1 MVWRCTVTAR
11 DVQVEGLV
19 KRYGELT
26 ALAGVDLVV
35 PAGSVVALL
44 GANGAGK
51 TTLVRILTTLTVP
64 DEGRARVGGADV
76 VTAAGQVRTLI
87 GVTGQYAA
95 VDARLTPAENL
106 DLIARLYHLP
116 PATRRERVSALLE
129 QLALTEVAHRR
140 AGTLSGG
147 TRRRLDIA
155 AGLIGGTPVIVLD
168 EPTTGL
174 DPRTRLALWEVIR
187 ERAATGTTVLLT
199 SQYLEEADQLADRIA
214 LLDAGR
220 VVAEGTPDQL
230 KDLVGATVL
239 DVTVGENG
247 LEQATAVLAAL
258 GHGAPQVDP
267 VQRRLTLPADD
278 VDSLAAVLARLREQ
292 DVDVIELGARRPTL
306 DEVFLAFTGPDA
318 AQPSTA
324 WLAARATPSAVRP
337 SGAEG
342 ASTLPAQRHP
352 LRRTMGEIRALT
364 TRNWRRLGRD
374 PQTLALTVGQ
384 PILLLLGFRYLL
396 GGAIAVPGGDYVQ
409 HLLPGLFTAA
419 VIIASGGTAI
429 SLAQDLQSGIVDRFR
444 TLPIARLAVL
454 AARTTADQVVNLV
467 SLAAI
472 VALSVPL
479 GFEFRGTTTQVV
491 LALALLVLL
500 GYALTWMYAAI
511 GSSLRSPEAAYAAG
525 TLVLFLLLFASSAFV
540 PVDSFPQWLQ
550 PIARVQPVT
559 ITIDAV
565 RALTN
570 GLPAGDLPWQ
580 SALWSV
586 VILLVSMAIAVRK
599 YQRGAR

>member
-1 MVWRCTVTAR
+1 VTAG

-26 ALAGVDLVV
+26 ALAGVHLVV
-35 PAGSVVALL
+35 PAGSVMALL

-64 DEGRARVGGADV
+64 DEGRARVGGEDV
-76 VTAAGQVRTLI
+76 VTAAEQVRTLI
-87 GVTGQYAA
+87 GVTGQSAA
-95 VDARLTPAENL
+95 VDARLTATENL

-116 PATRRERVSALLE
+116 PATRRERVSDLLE
-129 QLALTEVAHRR
+129 QLALTEAADRR

-155 AGLIGGTPVIVLD
+155 AGLIGGTPVVVLD

-174 DPRTRLALWEVIR
+174 DPRTRLALWDIIR

-247 LEQATAVLAAL
+247 LERAAAVLAAL
-258 GHGAPQVDP
+258 GHGAPLVDP
-267 VQRRLTLPADD
+267 VQRRLTLPVDD
-278 VDSLAAVLARLREQ
+278 IDSLPAVLSRLREQ
-292 DVDVIELGARRPTL
+292 NVDVVELGARRPTL

-318 AQPSTA
+318 AQPSGA
-324 WLAARATPSAVRP
+324 GLAARATSPLVSHA
-337 SGAEG
+337 GEEG
-342 ASTLPAQRHP
+342 ASTPPAQRHP
-352 LRRTMGEIRALT
+352 PRRTMSEIRALT
-364 TRNWRRLGRD
+364 TRNWRRLARD

-384 PILLLLGFRYLL
+384 PIFLLLGFRYLI
-396 GGAIAVPGGDYVQ
+396 GGAIAVPGGVYVQ
-409 HLLPGLFTAA
+409 YLLPGLFTAA

-429 SLAQDLQSGIVDRFR
+429 SLAQDLQSGIVGRFR
-444 TLPIARLAVL
+444 TLPIARSAVL

-479 GFEFRGTTTQVV
+479 GFEFRGTTAQVG

-511 GSSLRSPEAAYAAG
+511 GSSLHSPEAAYAAG
-525 TLVLFLLLFASSAFV
+525 TLALFLLLFASSAFV

-550 PIARVQPVT
+550 PIARVQPIT

-599 YQRGAR
+599 YRRGAR

>member
-1 MVWRCTVTAR
+1 MTAG

-64 DEGRARVGGADV
+64 EAGRAQVGGADV

-95 VDARLTPAENL
+95 VDDRLTAAENL

-116 PATRRERVSALLE
+116 PATRRERVSELLE
-129 QLALTEVAHRR
+129 QLALTEAADRR

-155 AGLIGGTPVIVLD
+155 AGLIGGTPVVVLD

-187 ERAATGTTVLLT
+187 ERAASGTTVLLT

-239 DVTVGENG
+239 DVTVGQNG
-247 LEQATAVLAAL
+247 LDRAAAVLGAL

-267 VQRRLTLPADD
+267 VQCRLTLPADD
-278 VDSLAAVLARLREQ
+278 VDSLPAVLSRLREQ
-292 DVDVIELGARRPTL
+292 DVDVVELGARRPTL
-306 DEVFLAFTGPDA
+306 EEVFLAFTGPDA
-318 AQPSTA
+318 AKPSGA
-324 WLAARATPSAVRP
+324 GLAARATPAPVRP
-337 SGAEG
+337 IGEQG
-342 ASTLPAQRHP
+342 ASTPSAPRHP
-352 LRRTMGEIRALT
+352 PRQTMREVLALT

-396 GGAIAVPGGDYVQ
+396 GGAIAVPGGVYVQ
-409 HLLPGLFTAA
+409 YLLPGLFTAA

-429 SLAQDLQSGIVDRFR
+429 SLAQDLQSGIIDRFR
-444 TLPIARLAVL
+444 TLPIARSAVL
-454 AARTTADQVVNLV
+454 AARTTADQAVNLV

-479 GFEFRGTTTQVV
+479 GFEFRGTTAQVV

-511 GSSLRSPEAAYAAG
+511 GSSLSSPEAAYAAG
-525 TLVLFLLLFASSAFV
+525 TLALFLLLFASSAFV

-550 PIARVQPVT
+550 PVAGVQPIT

-570 GLPAGDLPWQ
+570 GLHAGNLPWQ

-586 VILLVSMAIAVRK
+586 VILMVSMAIAVRK
-599 YQRGAR
+599 YRRRAR

>member
-1 MVWRCTVTAR
+1 
-11 DVQVEGLV
+11 
-19 KRYGELT
+19 
-26 ALAGVDLVV
+26 
-35 PAGSVVALL
+35 
-44 GANGAGK
+44 
-51 TTLVRILTTLTVP
+51 
-64 DEGRARVGGADV
+64 
-76 VTAAGQVRTLI
+76 
-87 GVTGQYAA
+87 
-95 VDARLTPAENL
+95 
-106 DLIARLYHLP
+106 
-116 PATRRERVSALLE
+116 
-129 QLALTEVAHRR
+129 
-140 AGTLSGG
+140 
-147 TRRRLDIA
+147 
-155 AGLIGGTPVIVLD
+155 
-168 EPTTGL
+168 
-174 DPRTRLALWEVIR
+174 
-187 ERAATGTTVLLT
+187 
-199 SQYLEEADQLADRIA
+199 
-214 LLDAGR
+214 
-220 VVAEGTPDQL
+220 
-230 KDLVGATVL
+230 
-239 DVTVGENG
+239 
-247 LEQATAVLAAL
+247 VLAAL
-258 GHGAPQVDP
+258 GHGAPQVDL

-278 VDSLAAVLARLREQ
+278 VDSLPAVLSRLREQ
-292 DVDVIELGARRPTL
+292 DVDVVELGARRPTL

-318 AQPSTA
+318 AQPSGA
-324 WLAARATPSAVRP
+324 GLAARATSALVSH
-337 SGAEG
+337 SGEEG
-342 ASTLPAQRHP
+342 ASRLPAQRHP
-352 LRRTMGEIRALT
+352 PRRTMSEIRALT

-396 GGAIAVPGGDYVQ
+396 GGAIAVPGGVYVQ
-409 HLLPGLFTAA
+409 YLLPGLFTAA

-444 TLPIARLAVL
+444 TLPIARSAVL

-479 GFEFRGTTTQVV
+479 GFEFRGTTAQVV

-511 GSSLRSPEAAYAAG
+511 GSSLRSPEASYAAG

-586 VILLVSMAIAVRK
+586 VILMVSMAIAVRK
-599 YQRGAR
+599 YRRRAR

>member
-1 MVWRCTVTAR
+1 M
-11 DVQVEGLV
+11 
-19 KRYGELT
+19 
-26 ALAGVDLVV
+26 
-35 PAGSVVALL
+35 ALL

-64 DEGRARVGGADV
+64 DDGCARVGGADV
-76 VTAAGQVRTLI
+76 VTDAGQVRSLI
-87 GVTGQYAA
+87 GATGQYAA
-95 VDARLTPAENL
+95 VDARLTAAENL
-106 DLIARLYHLP
+106 DLVARLYQLP
-116 PATRRERVSALLE
+116 PATRRARVRDLLE
-129 QLALTEVAHRR
+129 QLALTEAADRR

-155 AGLIGGTPVIVLD
+155 AGLIGGTPVVVLD

-174 DPRTRLALWEVIR
+174 DPRTRRALWEVIR
-187 ERAATGTTVLLT
+187 ERAARGTTVLLT

-230 KDLVGATVL
+230 KDLVGAAVL
-239 DVTVGENG
+239 DVTVGEDG
-247 LEQATAVLAAL
+247 LERAAAVLGAL
-258 GHGAPQVDP
+258 GHGVPHVDP

-278 VDSLAAVLARLREQ
+278 VDSLPAVLSRLRER
-292 DVDVIELGARRPTL
+292 DVDVVELAARRPTL

-318 AQPSTA
+318 AQPSGA
-324 WLAARATPSAVRP
+324 GLVPRAPSALTDP
-337 SGAEG
+337 SREEE
-342 ASTLPAQRHP
+342 ASALPAYRRSP
-352 LRRTMGEIRALT
+352 LRTWGEVGALT

-409 HLLPGLFTAA
+409 YLLPGLFTAA

-454 AARTTADQVVNLV
+454 AARTTADEAVNLV

-479 GFEFRGTTTQVV
+479 GFEFRGSTAHVV

-511 GSSLRSPEAAYAAG
+511 GSTLRSPEAAYAAG
-525 TLVLFLLLFASSAFV
+525 TLALFLLLFASSAFV
-540 PVDSFPQWLQ
+540 PVESFPQWLQ
-550 PIARVQPVT
+550 PIAGAQPVT

-586 VILLVSMAIAVRK
+586 VILLVSMAIAVTR
-599 YQRGAR
+599 YRRGAR

>member
-1 MVWRCTVTAR
+1 MTAG

-95 VDARLTPAENL
+95 VDARLTAAENL

-116 PATRRERVSALLE
+116 AATRRERVSDLLE
-129 QLALTEVAHRR
+129 QLALTEAADRR

-155 AGLIGGTPVIVLD
+155 AGLIGATPVVVLD

-174 DPRTRLALWEVIR
+174 DPRTRLALWDVIR

-230 KDLVGATVL
+230 KDLVGGTVL
-239 DVTVGENG
+239 DLTVGENG
-247 LEQATAVLAAL
+247 LERAAGVLAAL
-258 GHGAPQVDP
+258 GHGAPHVDP
-267 VQRRLTLPADD
+267 VQRRLTLPADG
-278 VDSLAAVLARLREQ
+278 VDSLPAVLSRLREQ
-292 DVDVIELGARRPTL
+292 DVDVVELGARRPTL

-318 AQPSTA
+318 AQPSGA
-324 WLAARATPSAVRP
+324 GLAARATSPQVSP
-337 SGAEG
+337 SGEQG

-352 LRRTMGEIRALT
+352 PRRTMSEIRALT

-396 GGAIAVPGGDYVQ
+396 GGAIAVPGGVYVQ
-409 HLLPGLFTAA
+409 YLMPGLFTAA

-472 VALSVPL
+472 VGLSVPL
-479 GFEFRGTTTQVV
+479 GFEFRGTTIQVV

-511 GSSLRSPEAAYAAG
+511 GSSLRSPEASYAAG
-525 TLVLFLLLFASSAFV
+525 TLALFLLLFASSAFV

-559 ITIDAV
+559 MTIDAV

-599 YQRGAR
+599 YRLGAR

>member
-1 MVWRCTVTAR
+1 VTAG

-76 VTAAGQVRTLI
+76 VTAAGQVRPLI

-95 VDARLTPAENL
+95 VDARLTAAENL

-116 PATRRERVSALLE
+116 PATRRERVSDLLE
-129 QLALTEVAHRR
+129 QLALTEAADRR

-155 AGLIGGTPVIVLD
+155 AGLIGGTAVVVLD

-174 DPRTRLALWEVIR
+174 DPRTRLALWGIIR
-187 ERAATGTTVLLT
+187 QRAATGTTVLLT
-199 SQYLEEADQLADRIA
+199 SQYLEEADQLADRVA

-230 KDLVGATVL
+230 KDLVGTTVL
-239 DVTVGENG
+239 DVTVGQNG
-247 LEQATAVLAAL
+247 LERAAAVLTAL

-278 VDSLAAVLARLREQ
+278 VDSLPVVLSQLREQ
-292 DVDVIELGARRPTL
+292 NVDVVELGARRPTL
-306 DEVFLAFTGPDA
+306 DEVFLAITGPDA
-318 AQPSTA
+318 AKPSTSG
-324 WLAARATPSAVRP
+324 LDARATPAAVRP
-337 SGAEG
+337 PGEG
-342 ASTLPAQRHP
+342 GTSTMPAQRHA
-352 LRRTMGEIRALT
+352 LRRTVGEIRALT

-396 GGAIAVPGGDYVQ
+396 GGAIAVPGGVYVQ
-409 HLLPGLFTAA
+409 YLLPGLFTAA

-444 TLPIARLAVL
+444 TLPIARSAVL

-479 GFEFRGTTTQVV
+479 GFEFRGTTAEVV
-491 LALALLVLL
+491 LALVLLVLL

-511 GSSLRSPEAAYAAG
+511 GSSLHSPEAAYAAG
-525 TLVLFLLLFASSAFV
+525 TLALFLLLFASSAFV

-550 PIARVQPVT
+550 PIARVQPIT

-570 GLPAGDLPWQ
+570 GLPAGDLPRQ
-580 SALWSV
+580 SALSSV

-599 YQRGAR
+599 YRRGAR

>member
-1 MVWRCTVTAR
+1 MTAG

-95 VDARLTPAENL
+95 VDARLTAAENL

-116 PATRRERVSALLE
+116 PATRRERVSDLLE
-129 QLALTEVAHRR
+129 QLALTEAADRR

-155 AGLIGGTPVIVLD
+155 AGLIGATPVVVLD

-174 DPRTRLALWEVIR
+174 DPRTRLALWDMIR

-199 SQYLEEADQLADRIA
+199 SQYLEEADQLADHIA

-247 LEQATAVLAAL
+247 LERAAAVLAAL
-258 GHGAPQVDP
+258 GHGAPQIDP
-267 VQRRLTLPADD
+267 VQRRLTLTADD
-278 VDSLAAVLARLREQ
+278 VDSLPAVLSRLREQ
-292 DVDVIELGARRPTL
+292 DVDVVELGARRPTL
-306 DEVFLAFTGPDA
+306 EEVFLALTGPDA
-318 AQPSTA
+318 AKPSGPRP
-324 WLAARATPSAVRP
+324 AARATPALVRP
-337 SGAEG
+337 SGEEG
-342 ASTLPAQRHP
+342 ASTLPAPRHP
-352 LRRTMGEIRALT
+352 PRQTMSEIRALT

-396 GGAIAVPGGDYVQ
+396 GGAIAVPGGVYVQ
-409 HLLPGLFTAA
+409 YLLPGLFTAA

-444 TLPIARLAVL
+444 TLPIARSAVL

-479 GFEFRGTTTQVV
+479 GFEFRGTTAQVV

-511 GSSLRSPEAAYAAG
+511 GSSLRSPEASYAAG
-525 TLVLFLLLFASSAFV
+525 TLALFLLLFASSAFV
-540 PVDSFPQWLQ
+540 PIETFPQWLQ
-550 PIARVQPVT
+550 PIARVQPIT
-559 ITIDAV
+559 MTIDAV

-599 YQRGAR
+599 YQLGAR

>member
-1 MVWRCTVTAR
+1 VTAG

-87 GVTGQYAA
+87 GVTGQSAA
-95 VDARLTPAENL
+95 VDARLTAAENL

-116 PATRRERVSALLE
+116 PATRRERVSDLLE
-129 QLALTEVAHRR
+129 QLALTEAADRR

-155 AGLIGGTPVIVLD
+155 AGLIGATPVVVLD

-174 DPRTRLALWEVIR
+174 DPRTRLALWDVIR

-199 SQYLEEADQLADRIA
+199 SQYLEEADRLADRIA

-239 DVTVGENG
+239 DVAVGENG
-247 LEQATAVLAAL
+247 LERAAAVLAAL

-267 VQRRLTLPADD
+267 VQRRLTLPADG
-278 VDSLAAVLARLREQ
+278 VDSLPMVLSRLREQ
-292 DVDVIELGARRPTL
+292 DVDVVELGARRPTL

-318 AQPSTA
+318 ARPSGA
-324 WLAARATPSAVRP
+324 GLAARATPPLGRP
-337 SGAEG
+337 SGEERP
-342 ASTLPAQRHP
+342 STLPAKRHP
-352 LRRTMGEIRALT
+352 PRRTMSEIGALT

-396 GGAIAVPGGDYVQ
+396 GGAIAVPGGVYVQ
-409 HLLPGLFTAA
+409 YLLPGLFTAA

-444 TLPIARLAVL
+444 TLPIAPSAVL
-454 AARTTADQVVNLV
+454 AARTAADQVVNLV

-479 GFEFRGTTTQVV
+479 GFEFRGTTAQVV

-511 GSSLRSPEAAYAAG
+511 GSSLRSPEASYAAG

-540 PVDSFPQWLQ
+540 PVDSFPPWLQ
-550 PIARVQPVT
+550 SIARVQPVT

-570 GLPAGDLPWQ
+570 GLPAGELPWQ

-599 YQRGAR
+599 YRRGAR